1 MVVAGED
8 ASLECQASGTP
19 PPLVK
24 WQKGDLDLGTVPFA
38 EQDVY
43 RGTLGIRGV
52 QELDSGDYTCVASN
66 IAGAASAVVIL
77 QVGAAPTFSE
87 SPVDITASVGDNI
100 TLPCI
105 ARGFPKPSLT
115 WRHQDGRPIF
125 GKSSGHVGTSQLPSG
140 ALQIQSACW
149 WKSLSKE

>member
-1 MVVAGED
+1 MKLLTLVLLAFAKYVV
-8 ASLECQASGTP
+8 
-19 PPLVK
+19 
-24 WQKGDLDLGTVPFA
+24 
-38 EQDVY
+38 
-43 RGTLGIRGV
+43 
-52 QELDSGDYTCVASN
+52 
-66 IAGAASAVVIL
+66 
-77 QVGAAPTFSE
+77 AAPTFSE

-140 ALQIQSACW
+140 ALQIQSEFLYL
-149 WKSLSKE
+149 SLSRCLGRMSLVCCWLTWLLKAF